1 MYGLEEEKREL
12 EERCSDLV
20 NELEAAQK
28 LRKTNERNYQDEVR
42 VLNNKIQ
49 QLNDHIEEIETR
61 AKEKLR
67 SSLTSDVNNNEDC
80 VITY

>member
-1 MYGLEEEKREL
+1 VYGLEEEKREL